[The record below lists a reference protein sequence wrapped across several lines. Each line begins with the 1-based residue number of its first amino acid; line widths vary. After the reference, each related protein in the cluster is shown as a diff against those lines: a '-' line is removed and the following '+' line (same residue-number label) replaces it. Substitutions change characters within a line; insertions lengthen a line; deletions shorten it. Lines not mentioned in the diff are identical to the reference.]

1 MACRTPRL
9 LFKNAQVVSRTVLSG
24 CEAGEMRINIAINAR
39 NRRSDNRAVN
49 SLASRLTTSASC
61 GINKRSIYL
70 VQISISVSF
79 DLPHATIYKGE
90 GEGQRRTDNFLP
102 DFDLAIST
110 TVGNSITPPMIS
122 KSSVFGPW
130 P

>member
-61 GINKRSIYL
+61 GINKRSIYPARL
-70 VQISISVSF
+70 ALASVLTFHMLLYIREKEKDRDARITFSQ
-79 DLPHATIYKGE
+79 T
-90 GEGQRRTDNFLP
+90 
-102 DFDLAIST
+102 ST
-110 TVGNSITPPMIS
+110 WQYPPR
-122 KSSVFGPW
+122 
-130 P
+130 